1 MSATNYISELG
12 EENTATETLVNLF
25 GRTDVGKAR
34 EHNEDNF
41 VICQNVQGN
50 DWEFDEHA
58 LKLGKLGCVMVVADG
73 MGGANA
79 GEVASEIMVTTAK
92 SMFQQITTLPESSKG
107 VKDFLIKV
115 LNTAHQNILEHAKK
129 DSQTEGM
136 GTTGVLAWVIGN
148 KAYVAW
154 AGDSRVY
161 LHRAGKQLRPATDD
175 HSMVWQLVLNGHL
188 TPEEARVHPQSN
200 IITQSLG
207 DPNNGPKPDTKTLA
221 LQAGDR
227 LMLCSDGLNGM
238 LDDIELEGILNQHQ
252 DTATTCQE
260 LVNQANLAGG
270 GDNITVLLMDVLET
284 SSNTESTYRDT
295 ADQTGGKTTMK
306 KGILWGVS
314 LVILFFSIFLLTQS
328 ISNSSSK
335 PNAADSALVG
345 GGKALNSEKL
355 RQIWQ
360 NFQKQK
366 EKDQDTTSKKT
377 DSTRSQG
384 DGRQRNNIT
393 DESAPPTE
401 RVDQSLIKA
410 LEAQLSQLLNEKAGV
425 KKKIQQLK
433 IKYKDVPGDLAKL
446 KALEQ
451 RLTDE
456 IASPLLSNKVI
467 EGANQL
473 RVPKT
478 MREYEKAKNTIE
490 RVEAN
495 LVIIQ
500 EKMRYW
506 ALNPSNG

>member
-1 MSATNYISELG
+1 MSVTNYISELG
-12 EENTATETLVNLF
+12 EENTAAETLVNLF

-41 VICQNVQGN
+41 VICQNIQGN

-73 MGGANA
+73 MGGTNA

-92 SMFQQITTLPESSKG
+92 TMFQQVQTLPDSSKG
-107 VKDFLIKV
+107 VKEFLVKV
-115 LNTAHQNILEHAKK
+115 LQKAHQNILEHSKK
-129 DSQTEGM
+129 HPQTEGM

-161 LHRAGKQLRPATDD
+161 LHRAGKQLHPATDD

-207 DPNNGPKPDTKTLA
+207 DPTNAPKPDTKTLA

-238 LDDIELEGILNQHQ
+238 LDDAELENIMNQHQ

-284 SSNTESTYRDT
+284 SATTESTYRDT
-295 ADQTGGKTTMK
+295 ADQVKDKLAMQ
-306 KGILWGVS
+306 KGVLWGVS
-314 LVILFFSIFLLTQS
+314 LVILFFSIFLLTRS

-335 PNAADSALVG
+335 SSAADSALAG
-345 GGKALNSEKL
+345 GAKALDSEKL
-355 RQIWQ
+355 RQIWM
-360 NFQKQK
+360 NFQKKKQAK
-366 EKDQDTTSKKT
+366 QDTVEKKV
-377 DSTRSQG
+377 DSTNLAIVPNSE
-384 DGRQRNNIT
+384 D
-393 DESAPPTE
+393 SE
-401 RVDQSLIKA
+401 RTTNRPEVNPVLVKA
-410 LEAQLSQLLNEKAGV
+410 LAEQLGKLLNEKAEV
-425 KKKIQQLK
+425 KRQIQQLK
-433 IKYKDVPGDLAKL
+433 IKYKDVPGDLTKL

-467 EGANQL
+467 EGTNKL
-473 RVPKT
+473 RAPNTVE
-478 MREYEKAKNTIE
+478 EYERTKNTIE

-506 ALNPSNG
+506 ALNPSNGRR

>member
-1 MSATNYISELG
+1 MSVTNYISELG
-12 EENTATETLVNLF
+12 EENTAAQTLVNLF

-41 VICQNVQGN
+41 VICQNIQGN

-92 SMFQQITTLPESSKG
+92 RMFQQVKTLPDSSKAIKEYL
-107 VKDFLIKV
+107 VKV
-115 LNTAHQNILEHAKK
+115 LHTAHQNILDHAKQHP
-129 DSQTEGM
+129 QTEGM

-148 KAYVAW
+148 RAYIAW

-161 LHRAGKQLRPATDD
+161 LYRTGQHLRPATDD

-188 TPEEARVHPQSN
+188 TPEEARIHPQSN

-207 DPNNGPKPDTKTLA
+207 DRTNAPKPDTKTLT
-221 LQAGDR
+221 LQTGDR

-238 LDDIELEGILNQHQ
+238 LSDTEIEGIFNQHK

-260 LVNQANLAGG
+260 MVNRANLAGG

-284 SSNTESTYRDT
+284 SVNAQTTYRDT
-295 ADQTGGKTTMK
+295 ADQAKSKLALK
-306 KGILWGVS
+306 KGMLWGVS

-328 ISNSSSK
+328 ISNPAKSTTG
-335 PNAADSALVG
+335 ADSALIG
-345 GGKALNSEKL
+345 GAKALNSEKL
-355 RQIWQ
+355 KQIWENLQ
-360 NFQKQK
+360 QQK
-366 EKDQDTTSKKT
+366 EEIKDSSKQDSGASTNNPPRPEGGTFTTTSTPEVSQEMIQELKT
-377 DSTRSQG
+377 
-384 DGRQRNNIT
+384 
-393 DESAPPTE
+393 
-401 RVDQSLIKA
+401 
-410 LEAQLSQLLNEKAGV
+410 QLSTLLNNKAKIKNRIV
-425 KKKIQQLK
+425 KLK
-433 IKYKDVPGDLAKL
+433 IKYQNVPSDLAKL
-446 KALEQ
+446 KAIEQ

-467 EGANQL
+467 LRTNQL
-473 RVPKT
+473 RIPKT
-478 MREYEKAKNTIE
+478 TREYEKSKKTIE

-495 LVIIQ
+495 LVFI
-500 EKMRYW
+500 EERMKYW
-506 ALNPSNG
+506 SLNPSNGGR

>member
-1 MSATNYISELG
+1 MSVTNYISELG
-12 EENTATETLVNLF
+12 EENTAAETLVNLF

-92 SMFQQITTLPESSKG
+92 SMFQKVQTLPESSKG
-107 VKDFLIKV
+107 VKEFLVKV
-115 LNTAHQNILEHAKK
+115 LQTAHQNILDHSKK
-129 DSQTEGM
+129 HPQTEGM

-148 KAYVAW
+148 RAYVAW

-161 LHRAGKQLRPATDD
+161 LHRAGTQLRPATDD

-188 TPEEARVHPQSN
+188 TPEEARIHPQSN

-207 DPNNGPKPDTKTLA
+207 DPTNAPKPDTKTLA

-238 LDDIELEGILNQHQ
+238 LDDIELEGIMNQHQ

-284 SSNTESTYRDT
+284 SGATESTYRDT
-295 ADQTGGKTTMK
+295 ADQTKDRLVTK

-314 LVILFFSIFLLTQS
+314 LVILFFSVFLLTQS
-328 ISNSSSK
+328 ISNSPNK
-335 PNAADSALVG
+335 NNAADSALVG
-345 GGKALNSEKL
+345 GAKALNSEKL
-355 RQIWQ
+355 KQIWI
-360 NFQKQK
+360 NFQKKKQ
-366 EKDQDTTSKKT
+366 EKQDTIEKKA
-377 DSTRSQG
+377 DSTNSP
-384 DGRQRNNIT
+384 T
-393 DESAPPTE
+393 DPNREDSNPTALRPE
-401 RVDQSLIKA
+401 VNPALVKA
-410 LEAQLSQLLNEKAGV
+410 LETQLGKLLNEKAEV

-433 IKYKDVPGDLAKL
+433 IKYKDVPDDLAKL

-456 IASPLLSNKVI
+456 IASPLLSNNVI
-467 EGANQL
+467 VGANKL
-473 RVPKT
+473 RAPQTVE
-478 MREYEKAKNTIE
+478 EYERTKNTIE

-506 ALNPSNG
+506 ALNPSNGGR